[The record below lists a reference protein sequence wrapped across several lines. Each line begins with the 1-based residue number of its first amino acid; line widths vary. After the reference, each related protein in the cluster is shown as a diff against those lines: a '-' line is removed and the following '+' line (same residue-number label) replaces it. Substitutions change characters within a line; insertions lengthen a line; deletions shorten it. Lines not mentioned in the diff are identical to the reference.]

1 MIYPGG
7 YKLRL
12 KEGKDIPINV
22 RLYKNSIPPEDIL
35 EMMYDVV
42 PNSILEGPEEMDSPY
57 YALKD
62 FPAHER
68 MYPSMMSPERKALFE
83 RKLREIEYEKEHLKK
98 TKRKLHA
105 KFIVENPDLPLVK
118 DLIKTEYGQELLAE
132 VAKDQPRQPE
142 TGTGENIYDEQQRDA
157 VDITSVNPYQTKV
170 FAIPNTGEEFS
181 LLATERDG
189 NGRIVYTGLAIDP
202 QAVEREYEYDNGG
215 RLSKVI
221 CENSI
226 IEHYQYGKNG
236 ERLFAETSQTKP
248 RLFKYGQNMELLQAG
263 EVKYMYDLQGRM
275 VMKNDLGQ
283 VTRYSYL
290 ESGPLHEVHLPD
302 GRRIE
307 YTCDPLG
314 RRVAKSINGKVLEKY
329 LWQDLTTL
337 LAVTDSEGLHPKVFS
352 YDEEG
357 NPVSM
362 TYEGQTFFFAANQ
375 LGTIFMVADERGNE
389 VKRIINDSFG
399 NLLLD
404 SGVSLDICLGF
415 AAGLTDKDTGLV
427 HLGYREYDPAIGRF
441 ITPDPLGFAGGD
453 VDVYGYCLDDPI
465 NFHDR
470 TGLAGKSEGKSKQV
484 LQRSQN
490 GTEHSAIVRDKN
502 NEAQTIKK
510 RTEQAPYSNVINLAE
525 ATENPSPKRDQFG
538 DIIPDKD
545 DNYKNKSTRNETKS
559 SGIAYNSEGKP
570 ITIISENGSVV
581 PLPPGD
587 NASAVKKLVKA
598 DAEKKAKSDEENT
611 YGIGFGGEISGFGGK
626 LGAGV
631 NISILN
637 KDKAVIVRDI
647 EYGAS
652 NIIGVGG
659 DIHLEKS
666 NAKTV
671 KDFEGKNI
679 YTGVTVTPTLKGPSF
694 GVSKSSNGKN
704 HSTSVSIGTSVK
716 GSKLIQPFE
725 TTVGRTSSKVLG
737 VFDPTPD
744 VLEKVYNHFK

>member
-7 YKLRL
+7 YKLRP
-12 KEGKDIPINV
+12 KEGKEIPINV

-68 MYPSMMSPERKALFE
+68 MYPTMMSPERKALFE

-105 KFIVENPDLPLVK
+105 KFIIENPDLPLVK

-142 TGTGENIYDEQQRDA
+142 TGTGEDIYDEQQRDA
-157 VDITSVNPYQTKV
+157 VDITSVDPYQTKV
-170 FAIPNTGEEFS
+170 FTIPNTGEEFS
-181 LLATERDG
+181 LLATERDI
-189 NGRIVYTGLAIDP
+189 NGRIIYTGLAIDP

-221 CENSI
+221 CENAVV
-226 IEHYQYGKNG
+226 ELYQYGKNG

-314 RRVAKSINGKVLEKY
+314 RRIAKSINGKVIEKY

-352 YDEEG
+352 YDEES

-362 TYEGQTFFFAANQ
+362 TYEGQTFFFATNQ
-375 LGTIFMVADERGNE
+375 VGTIFMVADERGNE

-470 TGLAGKSEGKSKQV
+470 TGLAGKSERKVGGVPAKVIKKTGQALWEIGSLAGRAGWQLVEDAGNEALKNFSPLVHPETKNEAAKYAKKVILGETSLGQELVKSGPKIAKATKEAWNNMIEKEKEAEKHQDEINHKVYSSKWSDLYSKNSTLRNQRAKAIQDAVSPSLKGIAKAYLDTPDDRFSLILPYLKQV
-484 LQRSQN
+484 
-490 GTEHSAIVRDKN
+490 
-502 NEAQTIKK
+502 
-510 RTEQAPYSNVINLAE
+510 
-525 ATENPSPKRDQFG
+525 
-538 DIIPDKD
+538 
-545 DNYKNKSTRNETKS
+545 NKE
-559 SGIAYNSEGKP
+559 I
-570 ITIISENGSVV
+570 
-581 PLPPGD
+581 
-587 NASAVKKLVKA
+587 
-598 DAEKKAKSDEENT
+598 KSD
-611 YGIGFGGEISGFGGK
+611 K
-626 LGAGV
+626 A
-631 NISILN
+631 N
-637 KDKAVIVRDI
+637 KQ
-647 EYGAS
+647 
-652 NIIGVGG
+652 N
-659 DIHLEKS
+659 
-666 NAKTV
+666 
-671 KDFEGKNI
+671 
-679 YTGVTVTPTLKGPSF
+679 
-694 GVSKSSNGKN
+694 
-704 HSTSVSIGTSVK
+704 
-716 GSKLIQPFE
+716 
-725 TTVGRTSSKVLG
+725 
-737 VFDPTPD
+737 
-744 VLEKVYNHFK
+744 

>member
-7 YKLRL
+7 YKLRQ

-42 PNSILEGPEEMDSPY
+42 PNSILEGPEEIDSPY

-105 KFIVENPDLPLVK
+105 KFIIENPDLPLVK

-142 TGTGENIYDEQQRDA
+142 TGTGEHIYDEQQRDN
-157 VDITSVNPYQTKV
+157 VDITSVDPYQTKV
-170 FAIPNTGEEFS
+170 FTIPNTGEEFS
-181 LLATERDG
+181 LLATEHDD

-221 CENSI
+221 CENAI
-226 IEHYQYGKNG
+226 VEHYQYGKNG
-236 ERLFAETSQTKP
+236 ERLISETHQTKP
-248 RLFKYGQNMELLQAG
+248 RLFKYGQSMELLQAG
-263 EVKYMYDLQGRM
+263 EVKYIYDTQGRM

-307 YTCDPLG
+307 HTCDPLG

-337 LAVTDSEGLHPKVFS
+337 LAVTDSEGLHPKIFS

-362 TYEGQTFFFAANQ
+362 TYEGQTFFFATNQ
-375 LGTIFMVADERGNE
+375 VGTIFMVADERGNE

-404 SGVSLDICLGF
+404 SGISLDISLGF

-427 HLGYREYDPAIGRF
+427 HLGYREYDPALGRF

-470 TGLAGKSEGKSKQV
+470 TGLAGKSEGKD
-484 LQRSQN
+484 
-490 GTEHSAIVRDKN
+490 DKKI
-502 NEAQTIKK
+502 E
-510 RTEQAPYSNVINLAE
+510 
-525 ATENPSPKRDQFG
+525 
-538 DIIPDKD
+538 
-545 DNYKNKSTRNETKS
+545 
-559 SGIAYNSEGKP
+559 
-570 ITIISENGSVV
+570 
-581 PLPPGD
+581 
-587 NASAVKKLVKA
+587 
-598 DAEKKAKSDEENT
+598 EK
-611 YGIGFGGEISGFGGK
+611 
-626 LGAGV
+626 
-631 NISILN
+631 
-637 KDKAVIVRDI
+637 
-647 EYGAS
+647 
-652 NIIGVGG
+652 
-659 DIHLEKS
+659 
-666 NAKTV
+666 
-671 KDFEGKNI
+671 
-679 YTGVTVTPTLKGPSF
+679 
-694 GVSKSSNGKN
+694 
-704 HSTSVSIGTSVK
+704 
-716 GSKLIQPFE
+716 
-725 TTVGRTSSKVLG
+725 
-737 VFDPTPD
+737 
-744 VLEKVYNHFK
+744 

>member
-7 YKLRL
+7 YRLRE

-22 RLYKNSIPPEDIL
+22 RLYKNSTPPEDIL

-42 PNSILEGPEEMDSPY
+42 PNSILEGPEEMNSPY

-105 KFIVENPDLPLVK
+105 KFIIENPDLPLVK
-118 DLIKTEYGQELLAE
+118 DLIKTQYGQELLAE

-142 TGTGENIYDEQQRDA
+142 TGTGENIYDEQERDS
-157 VDITSVNPYQTKV
+157 VDMTSVDPYQTKV
-170 FAIPNTGEEFS
+170 FTIPNTGEEFS
-181 LLATERDG
+181 LLATERDD
-189 NGRIVYTGLAIDP
+189 NGRIIYTGLAIDP

-221 CENSI
+221 CDNAI
-226 IEHYQYGKNG
+226 VEHYQYGKNG
-236 ERLFAETSQTKP
+236 ERLFVETSQTKL

-263 EVKYMYDLQGRM
+263 EVKYMYDNQGRM

-314 RRVAKSINGKVLEKY
+314 RRISKSINGKVVEKY

-337 LAVTDSEGLHPKVFS
+337 LAVTDGEGLHPKVFS
-352 YDEEG
+352 YDEEV

-362 TYEGQTFFFAANQ
+362 TYEGQTFFFAINQ
-375 LGTIFMVADERGNE
+375 VGTIFMVADERGNE

-415 AAGLTDKDTGLV
+415 AAGLADKDTGLV

-470 TGLAGKSEGKSKQV
+470 TGLAGKSEGKSGGKI
-484 LQRSQN
+484 L
-490 GTEHSAIVRDKN
+490 DD
-502 NEAQTIKK
+502 
-510 RTEQAPYSNVINLAE
+510 VINSDSRNGNSHKSS
-525 ATENPSPKRDQFG
+525 TN
-538 DIIPDKD
+538 DKVKS
-545 DNYKNKSTRNETKS
+545 KNKKSYSLGIGANAAGFGFEVGAGGELVYRDPKHAAFLVNGKIGASNGYGAEINLSAAEHDAKSIKELEGSSNYASGGIIVPGSLFSVGHTKS
-559 SGIAYNSEGKP
+559 SSQTSNSSSINLGVGKKINEYVIPQTSTGKSYSKTIFEFDPP
-570 ITIISENGSVV
+570 IDDYAGYIDKKIDEHLKGKK
-581 PLPPGD
+581 
-587 NASAVKKLVKA
+587 KKLK
-598 DAEKKAKSDEENT
+598 T
-611 YGIGFGGEISGFGGK
+611 YP
-626 LGAGV
+626 
-631 NISILN
+631 
-637 KDKAVIVRDI
+637 R
-647 EYGAS
+647 
-652 NIIGVGG
+652 
-659 DIHLEKS
+659 H
-666 NAKTV
+666 
-671 KDFEGKNI
+671 
-679 YTGVTVTPTLKGPSF
+679 
-694 GVSKSSNGKN
+694 
-704 HSTSVSIGTSVK
+704 
-716 GSKLIQPFE
+716 
-725 TTVGRTSSKVLG
+725 KV
-737 VFDPTPD
+737 
-744 VLEKVYNHFK
+744 EW

>member
-7 YKLRL
+7 YKLRP
-12 KEGKDIPINV
+12 KEGKEIPINV

-157 VDITSVNPYQTKV
+157 VDITSVDPYQTKV
-170 FAIPNTGEEFS
+170 FTIPNTGEEFS
-181 LLATERDG
+181 LLATEHDD

-202 QAVEREYEYDNGG
+202 QAVEREYEYDNDG

-221 CENSI
+221 CDNSI
-226 IEHYQYGKNG
+226 VEHYQYGKNG

-248 RLFKYGQNMELLQAG
+248 RLFKYGQSMELLQAG

-314 RRVAKSINGKVLEKY
+314 RRIAKSINGKVIEKY

-362 TYEGQTFFFAANQ
+362 TYEGQTFFFATNQ
-375 LGTIFMVADERGNE
+375 VGTIFMVADERGNE

-441 ITPDPLGFAGGD
+441 ITPDPLGVAGGD

-470 TGLAGKSEGKSKQV
+470 TGLAGKSEGKEEGIFSKIASG
-484 LQRSQN
+484 LHKAAIAIPKGLEKTADKS
-490 GTEHSAIVRDKN
+490 TEGIKKAITEGGKAASKAIVKGSHAAKEAIGKTADEFKN
-502 NEAQTIKK
+502 NKELRKYT
-510 RTEQAPYSNVINLAE
+510 
-525 ATENPSPKRDQFG
+525 
-538 DIIPDKD
+538 
-545 DNYKNKSTRNETKS
+545 
-559 SGIAYNSEGKP
+559 GIA
-570 ITIISENGSVV
+570 
-581 PLPPGD
+581 
-587 NASAVKKLVKA
+587 
-598 DAEKKAKSDEENT
+598 
-611 YGIGFGGEISGFGGK
+611 
-626 LGAGV
+626 LGAGAV
-631 NISILN
+631 PIALAGGAAVAPVVSDAAASALTQIAEVPIAQTSLNFAKGLNPFSGEAPNPKTPSEAAGIIAPYLIKELNELGVWDKIGDQYNKNLKTRSDEHFNYDKNKIL
-637 KDKAVIVRDI
+637 
-647 EYGAS
+647 
-652 NIIGVGG
+652 
-659 DIHLEKS
+659 
-666 NAKTV
+666 
-671 KDFEGKNI
+671 
-679 YTGVTVTPTLKGPSF
+679 PSR
-694 GVSKSSNGKN
+694 
-704 HSTSVSIGTSVK
+704 TSVSSHR
-716 GSKLIQPFE
+716 SKQHNK
-725 TTVGRTSSKVLG
+725 SSKI
-737 VFDPTPD
+737 
-744 VLEKVYNHFK
+744 